1 MVKKF
6 SFITTNQHRYLLW
19 CFMLLL
25 GCGMPNKTHALSS
38 TNDSINPL
46 MPKSY
51 VGFRYTPSILGISKN
66 ETTLS
71 SEIGDPEPKETTIRP
86 YVSTSMLFDSNFLR
100 LPSNA
105 LSMAITGKSGTGEF
119 VKQGAAGVDFDWFIS
134 RQHIIIKVDVN
145 QNLYQNYSNL
155 NYTGWDT
162 LAQWN
167 WQIKNNLSGQIGYTN
182 VETIGNFDFIN
193 APIDNMKNNLNYF
206 SDTSYLFHPNGK
218 IKIGFSRS
226 ETFYN
231 VSRQI
236 SNNIEDSAKLELQY
250 VSPNKSIF
258 GLQLT
263 MTNGQFP
270 ERPFTETSTVDN
282 AYMRINSAVTWD
294 WRVSIKMRIFGYLG
308 YTQQNY
314 EHISTDN
321 FSGLTGKVNTEW
333 KMSEKT
339 LIELSVKRE
348 INAYN
353 SLVSNFLQIDGIWF
367 SPTWQ
372 VNPKTAL
379 TFPITYQ
386 VQQFIGSSIN
396 SVGSEQEVDKVRSVG
411 LNLMYHPLKNLSA
424 DILLK
429 SEARESNN
437 SARTYQTQ
445 SVGVNLQIVF

>member
-1 MVKKF
+1 
-6 SFITTNQHRYLLW
+6 
-19 CFMLLL
+19 MLLL
-25 GCGMPNKTHALSS
+25 GCGMPNKSHALSS
-38 TNDSINPL
+38 SDDSINPL
-46 MPKSY
+46 LPTSY
-51 VGFRYTPSILGISKN
+51 VGFRYIPSILGISKN
-66 ETTLS
+66 ETSLI
-71 SEIGDPEPKETTIRP
+71 SEIGAPEPKETTIRP
-86 YVSTSMLFDSNFLR
+86 YVSTSMLYDSNFLR

-105 LSMAITGKSGTGEF
+105 LSMAATGKSGTSEF

-134 RQHIIIKVDVN
+134 KQHIIIKVDVN
-145 QNLYQNYSNL
+145 QNLYQNYSSL

-218 IKIGFSRS
+218 IKIGFYRS

-250 VSPNKSIF
+250 VSPNKSTF

-263 MTNGQFP
+263 RTNGQFP
-270 ERPFTETSTVDN
+270 ERQFNEASTVDN
-282 AYMRINSAVTWD
+282 AYTRINSAVTWD
-294 WRVSIKMRIFGYLG
+294 WRVSIKMRIFGYFG

-314 EHISTDN
+314 EHISAEN

-348 INAYN
+348 ISAYN

-386 VQQFIGSSIN
+386 VQQFIGSSVN
-396 SVGSEQEVDKVRSVG
+396 PVGSEQEVDKVRSVG
-411 LNLMYHPLKNLSA
+411 LNLMYHPLKNVSA

>member
-1 MVKKF
+1 
-6 SFITTNQHRYLLW
+6 
-19 CFMLLL
+19 
-25 GCGMPNKTHALSS
+25 
-38 TNDSINPL
+38 
-46 MPKSY
+46 
-51 VGFRYTPSILGISKN
+51 
-66 ETTLS
+66 
-71 SEIGDPEPKETTIRP
+71 
-86 YVSTSMLFDSNFLR
+86 
-100 LPSNA
+100 
-105 LSMAITGKSGTGEF
+105 
-119 VKQGAAGVDFDWFIS
+119 
-134 RQHIIIKVDVN
+134 
-145 QNLYQNYSNL
+145 
-155 NYTGWDT
+155 
-162 LAQWN
+162 
-167 WQIKNNLSGQIGYTN
+167 
-182 VETIGNFDFIN
+182 
-193 APIDNMKNNLNYF
+193 
-206 SDTSYLFHPNGK
+206 
-218 IKIGFSRS
+218 
-226 ETFYN
+226 
-231 VSRQI
+231 
-236 SNNIEDSAKLELQY
+236 
-250 VSPNKSIF
+250 
-258 GLQLT
+258 